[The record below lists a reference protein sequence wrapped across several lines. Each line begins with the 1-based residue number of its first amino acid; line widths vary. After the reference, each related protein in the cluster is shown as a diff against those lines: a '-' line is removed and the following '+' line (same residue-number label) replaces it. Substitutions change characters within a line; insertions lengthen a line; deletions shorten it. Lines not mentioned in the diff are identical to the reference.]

1 MDKADPV
8 AVLVVEDE
16 PLILLAASLIIQEA
30 GFKVY
35 EARNADAAIALLEK
49 HVDIRILF
57 TDIDM
62 PGSMNGLKLAAA
74 VRNRWPPVEIIV
86 TSGAV
91 KVTADQIPER
101 GVFLPKPYALDHV
114 VATLQRMA
122 A

>member
-1 MDKADPV
+1 MK
-8 AVLVVEDE
+8 
-16 PLILLAASLIIQEA
+16 
-30 GFKVY
+30 
-35 EARNADAAIALLEK
+35 
-49 HVDIRILF
+49 
-57 TDIDM
+57 
-62 PGSMNGLKLAAA
+62 GLKLAAA

>member
-8 AVLVVEDE
+8 AVLVIEDE
-16 PLILLAASLIIQEA
+16 PLILSAASLIIQEA

>member
-1 MDKADPV
+1 MDTAEPV

-16 PLILLAASLIIQEA
+16 PLNLLTASLMIQEA

-35 EARNADAAIALLEK
+35 EASNADTAIALLEK

-91 KVTADQIPER
+91 KVSADQIPER
-101 GVFLPKPYALDHV
+101 GVFLPKPYALDDV
-114 VATLQRMA
+114 VTTIQRMA